1 MQRYRL
7 LRRLRLAP
15 PHYAINDRACHAHG
29 PAREIDITPL
39 QRKQFTLSQAG
50 RRCQQHKRSL
60 AKTKS
65 VYQSLD
71 FSGGE
76 QARRLLPFGALPNKM
91 NRVVIIEFVSASMVE
106 QNRHHVSD
114 FGTGALC
121 QRKTPKPTLDFDRSN
136 LK

>member
-1 MQRYRL
+1 

-15 PHYAINDRACHAHG
+15 LHYAIDDRAYHAHG
-29 PAREIDITPL
+29 PAREIEITPL

-50 RRCQQHKRSL
+50 RSRQQYKRPL
-60 AKTKS
+60 AKTKGA
-65 VYQSLD
+65 YQSLD

-91 NRVVIIEFVSASMVE
+91 NWVVIIEFVSASMVE
-106 QNRHHVSD
+106 QNRHQVSD

-121 QRKTPKPTLDFDRSN
+121 
-136 LK
+136 